1 MFKAKAYAEYLE
13 KNRIKETI
21 PEGKV
26 YIHKTTFNI
35 ARKYKVFENQI
46 EKDNWILI
54 NDTEIQNFVKS
65 QKEQSSKTED
75 DNKS

>member
-26 YIHKTTFNI
+26 YIHKTTLNI
-35 ARKYKVFENQI
+35 ARNYKVFENQT

-54 NDTEIQNFVKS
+54 NDTEIQDFVKS
-65 QKEQSSKTED
+65 QKELVSKTD
-75 DNKS
+75 NDNKS